1 MHRMAEEMSVQ
12 ETPIRGFSSAVIG
25 SNLHDDV
32 FDACMV
38 AYSRNGVCCRVPS
51 DGSWLSLT
59 DRHETS
65 RVPLDIG
72 CGCRYVVFSHD
83 SLYIVLVDDNDRV
96 WAHDIA
102 SKQTRAVSLP
112 ECFLSEFDTVIAC
125 VASSCAES
133 NVFLIATTRHIFRF
147 QVSGDVILASIG
159 GFESDLV
166 ECMPFQGSTGQE
178 YIIVQTEENCYFG
191 QLEDEGKAFV
201 PLYQDVEEDAFG
213 TSTAMALCQSGLVA
227 FAMQGK
233 EVHIWN
239 ILDMIR
245 QYDSDGIIESLS
257 PLILTGFDADVIGM
271 SWSLGQDRYLVTFEL
286 DNNYAM
292 VWNIDRLGKENAH
305 HESIGTENS
314 MVCCTESKSHVV
326 DACFHPN
333 GDMLALLSGDGQLSF
348 YGVHPFWSGGIR
360 APIFA
365 IEIPDCTFKR
375 SALLWKRDG
384 TIFICTSHHVLHWDV
399 GSILGL
405 DLEDGESK
413 IAVEEDDSS
422 EKVDVEEESLAQQR
436 KKEDTPPVNVSLS
449 KVKTKIPSPFSG
461 NAVEVSTPANSV
473 QPGNLEP
480 WSSPIANT
488 PQSYMSSGTFS
499 SYPAVMVP
507 SSQWGL
513 GNCFPPSPHT
523 MFRGSSPV
531 SSPPPVNYM
540 IGSMNNPSSPV
551 YATMPSLYPSDVSG
565 PHSPRMQQ
573 VYSTPTRYHPSYH
586 PSATT
591 VYIGNIPLGVEED
604 ALRWICSQYGSV
616 FDVQT
621 IKDQGGTAQRGYAF
635 VTFSEPH
642 MAKACI
648 THMNGQYLQGAF
660 GVNRIRVAPSKR
672 KSFGEQQREQQHVS

>member
-1 MHRMAEEMSVQ
+1 MQRMAGELSVQ
-12 ETPIRGFSSAVIG
+12 EPPIPGFSSVSIG
-25 SNLHDDV
+25 SNLHDDI
-32 FDACMV
+32 FDACLV
-38 AYSRNGVCCRVPS
+38 AYSRNGVCCHVPS

-59 DRHETS
+59 DRHVTS

-83 SLYIVLVDDNDRV
+83 SMYIVLVDDNDRV
-96 WAHDIA
+96 WVHDIA
-102 SKQTRAVSLP
+102 SQQTRGVSLP

-125 VASSCAES
+125 AASSCTES

-147 QVSGDVILASIG
+147 QVSRDVILASIG

-166 ECMPFQGSTGQE
+166 ECMPFQGSAGQE
-178 YIIVQTEENCYFG
+178 YIIVQTQENCYFG

-201 PLYQDVEEDAFG
+201 PLYQDVEEGTFG

-233 EVHIWN
+233 EVHVWD

-245 QYDSDGIIESLS
+245 EYDSGGIIEGIS
-257 PLILTGFDADVIGM
+257 PRILVGFDADVIGM
-271 SWSLGQDRYLVTFEL
+271 SWSLGQDRCLVTFEL

-292 VWNIDRLGKENAH
+292 VWNIDHLAKENGDV
-305 HESIGTENS
+305 ESIGTENS

-333 GDMLALLSGDGQLSF
+333 SDMLALLSGDGQLSF

-375 SALLWKRDG
+375 SALLWKSDG

-405 DLEDGESK
+405 DLE
-413 IAVEEDDSS
+413 EEDVEKGSS
-422 EKVDVEEESLAQQR
+422 AENIAGKEEYLAHQR
-436 KKEDTPPVNVSLS
+436 KDEETPVKVSLS

-461 NAVEVSTPANSV
+461 NAVEVPTPVHSA
-473 QPGNLEP
+473 QPGNLEH

-488 PQSYMSSGTFS
+488 PQSYVSSGTLG

-507 SSQWGL
+507 SSPWGG

-523 MFRGSSPV
+523 MVRGSSPV
-531 SSPPPVNYM
+531 SSPPPANYVV
-540 IGSMNNPSSPV
+540 GSVNNPSSPV
-551 YATMPSLYPSDVSG
+551 YATMPSLFPSDGSMT
-565 PHSPRMQQ
+565 PSPRMQQ
-573 VYSTPTRYHPSYH
+573 VYSTPTRCHPSYH
-586 PSATT
+586 PSTTT

-648 THMNGQYLQGAF
+648 NHLNGQYLQGAF
-660 GVNRIRVAPSKR
+660 GVNRVRVAPSKR